1 MALREFCVKKT
12 RVIYDTYIFF
22 FFYCHAFLNAQG
34 EQGLPGPPGPPGP
47 PGELPLLPPELAGFQ
62 QSALARWRRELQL
75 LNDVNADDDGGG
87 RTDPTTTT
95 TKTDDSGGNGPGL
108 GDDGPKYVDI
118 VSSIY
123 GMRQDLERIRK
134 PVGTRENPVMT
145 CKDLFYG
152 HPQFK
157 DGNSA
162 TAAVHRRAG
171 AGGSATFP

>member
-1 MALREFCVKKT
+1 MSILIFRFLR
-12 RVIYDTYIFF
+12 
-22 FFYCHAFLNAQG
+22 APQG

-62 QSALARWRRELQL
+62 QNALARWRRELRL
-75 LNDVNADDDGGG
+75 LNDVNADDADPTTTPTPTTARSKADGGG
-87 RTDPTTTT
+87 RGDTDRPEPG
-95 TKTDDSGGNGPGL
+95 DGGGGV
-108 GDDGPKYVDI
+108 GDGPKYVDI

-157 DGNSA
+157 DGKSGSRSGPPP
-162 TAAVHRRAG
+162 RRR
-171 AGGSATFP
+171 PYN

>member
-1 MALREFCVKKT
+1 M
-12 RVIYDTYIFF
+12 
-22 FFYCHAFLNAQG
+22 
-34 EQGLPGPPGPPGP
+34 
-47 PGELPLLPPELAGFQ
+47 
-62 QSALARWRRELQL
+62 
-75 LNDVNADDDGGG
+75 LNDVNADDEGGADP
-87 RTDPTTTT
+87 TATPPTTTT
-95 TKTDDSGGNGPGL
+95 TRTGDDGGGGGGGSGPGL

-162 TAAVHRRAG
+162 RLTIAAVRHRLLSR
-171 AGGSATFP
+171 PPVR

>member
-1 MALREFCVKKT
+1 VNRF
-12 RVIYDTYIFF
+12 IY
-22 FFYCHAFLNAQG
+22 AQG

-62 QSALARWRRELQL
+62 QNALARWRREL
-75 LNDVNADDDGGG
+75 NDVNSDENA
-87 RTDPTTTT
+87 TTTT
-95 TKTDDSGGNGPGL
+95 GSPASSNDK
-108 GDDGPKYVDI
+108 DGPNYVDI

-157 DGNSA
+157 DGNA
-162 TAAVHRRAG
+162 
-171 AGGSATFP
+171 

>member
-1 MALREFCVKKT
+1 MC
-12 RVIYDTYIFF
+12 TY
-22 FFYCHAFLNAQG
+22 LQG
-34 EQGLPGPPGPPGP
+34 EQGPPGQPGPPGP
-47 PGELPLLPPELAGFQ
+47 PGELPMLPPELAGFQ
-62 QSALARWRRELQL
+62 QSALARWRREL
-75 LNDVNADDDGGG
+75 NDINADDEGEE
-87 RTDPTTTT
+87 TTT
-95 TKTDDSGGNGPGL
+95 SASPEPGD

-157 DGNSA
+157 DGKSLVEVNSSQLIFVHFSKTSA
-162 TAAVHRRAG
+162 QSFFYKTVVVTA
-171 AGGSATFP
+171 